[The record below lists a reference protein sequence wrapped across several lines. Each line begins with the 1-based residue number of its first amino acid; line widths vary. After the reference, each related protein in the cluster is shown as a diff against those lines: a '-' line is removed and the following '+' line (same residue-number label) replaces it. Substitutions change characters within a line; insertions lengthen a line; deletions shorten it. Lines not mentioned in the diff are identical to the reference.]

1 MHEPLSRHWR
11 LKDKPNARLA
21 LARACAFVA
30 ILAVVLVGLAAVVGE
45 FTIGRR
51 DQASAIAIQTM
62 GNAHGAR
69 DAAPSTNDLFSG
81 MPLP

>member
-1 MHEPLSRHWR
+1 MHEPLARHWR
-11 LKDKPNARLA
+11 LKNAPNATLA

-30 ILAVVLVGLAAVVGE
+30 ILAVVLVGLAAIVGE
-45 FTIGRR
+45 LTVGHPGQTAATTR
-51 DQASAIAIQTM
+51 QTM
-62 GNAHGAR
+62 GNAPGAR